1 MTEALRLIGLAL
13 LGAAM
18 SALLRAFCRR
28 EAALL
33 CEIACGL
40 VLLLRALRLCGAAFS
55 ALPEIFARTG
65 LSQAANGALLRG
77 AAIAVAAEL
86 GAQLC
91 RDAGAGALAQKVELG
106 GKLLLLCA
114 AFPLLRELSDALLLL
129 LA

>member
-40 VLLLRALRLCGAAFS
+40 VLLLRALRLCGAVAFPPRPR
-55 ALPEIFARTG
+55 LNFRVFPQKRNKNQIFF
-65 LSQAANGALLRG
+65 
-77 AAIAVAAEL
+77 
-86 GAQLC
+86 
-91 RDAGAGALAQKVELG
+91 
-106 GKLLLLCA
+106 LCA
-114 AFPLLRELSDALLLL
+114 ASV
-129 LA
+129 

>member
-40 VLLLRALRLCGAAFS
+40 VLLLRALRLCGSAFS

-77 AAIAVAAEL
+77 AAQISAICQIFSGSRQVCMVRNISSPISRNSL
-86 GAQLC
+86 VSGYC
-91 RDAGAGALAQKVELG
+91 SVRMRRV
-106 GKLLLLCA
+106 
-114 AFPLLRELSDALLLL
+114 STV
-129 LA
+129 